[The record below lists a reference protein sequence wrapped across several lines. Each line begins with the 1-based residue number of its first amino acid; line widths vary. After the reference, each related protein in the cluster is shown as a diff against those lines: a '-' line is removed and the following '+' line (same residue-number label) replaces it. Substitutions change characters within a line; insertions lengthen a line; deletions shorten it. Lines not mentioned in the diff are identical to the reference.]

1 MKYLIL
7 RRISQILI
15 LGLFFASNYYGVKIL
30 QGNLSSSLL
39 FGVVPLSD
47 PFAVLQLYLASFSIA
62 SGALVGAVIVFAF
75 YAIVAPRAF
84 CSWVCPVNIITETAR
99 WVRVKLGYDKDK
111 KFVNFT
117 RSARYYVLGFT
128 LFISLVTSAPAFEGV
143 SFIGII
149 QRGVIYGG
157 MLWLFVA
164 FGVFAVD
171 AFIGDRLVCSKLCPL
186 GAFYAIAG
194 KFALIRVK
202 HDAASC
208 TNCMK
213 CKLICPENQVL
224 GIIGKQSGFITSSE
238 CISCGRCIDVCDDDA
253 LKFNIRNLLKEKN
266 Q

>member
-1 MKYLIL
+1 M
-7 RRISQILI
+7 
-15 LGLFFASNYYGVKIL
+15 
-30 QGNLSSSLL
+30 
-39 FGVVPLSD
+39 
-47 PFAVLQLYLASFSIA
+47 
-62 SGALVGAVIVFAF
+62 
-75 YAIVAPRAF
+75 
-84 CSWVCPVNIITETAR
+84 
-99 WVRVKLGYDKDK
+99 
-111 KFVNFT
+111 
-117 RSARYYVLGFT
+117 GFT

-157 MLWLFVA
+157 TLWLLVA
-164 FGVFAVD
+164 FGVFAID

>member
-62 SGALVGAVIVFAF
+62 SGALVGAAIVFAF

-84 CSWVCPVNIITETAR
+84 CGWVCPVNIITETAR

-157 MLWLFVA
+157 TLWLFVA

-224 GIIGKQSGFITSSE
+224 GNEGENFGGIGVRRPRIFGI
-238 CISCGRCIDVCDDDA
+238 C
-253 LKFNIRNLLKEKN
+253 
-266 Q
+266 